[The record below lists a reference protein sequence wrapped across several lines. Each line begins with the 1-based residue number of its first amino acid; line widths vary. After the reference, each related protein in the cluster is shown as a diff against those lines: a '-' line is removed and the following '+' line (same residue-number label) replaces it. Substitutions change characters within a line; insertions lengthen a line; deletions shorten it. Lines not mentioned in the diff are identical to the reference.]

1 MELCFTLSIMKTLS
15 SINNSLKV
23 FTDTYSYLKKSEDT
37 NLDINDLK
45 TEWAKQILKRLHVNF
60 DVIGKVSEQSKT
72 LFLGNHIS
80 YLDIPL
86 LMATAKNISFVAK
99 HELNAWPVF
108 GKAARKVDTVFVKRE
123 DADSRKSARRSV
135 CEALQNGKRVT
146 IFPSGT
152 TCMHENKVWRKGAF
166 EIAKELNIW
175 VQPFRI
181 TYSPLRAAAY
191 IDQDFFPT
199 HLYNLSCFEKIH
211 ALIEFHKPVKIDNP
225 SASCN
230 EWQSWSRGLISG
242 IDN

>member
-1 MELCFTLSIMKTLS
+1 MKTLS
-15 SINNSLKV
+15 SINNSFKV
-23 FTDTYSYLKKSEDT
+23 FTDTYSYLKKSEDKT
-37 NLDINDLK
+37 LDMSDLK
-45 TEWAKQILKRLHVNF
+45 TQWAIQILNRLHVEF
-60 DVIGKVSEQSKT
+60 EIIGKISEKPAT

-123 DADSRKSARRSV
+123 NGDSRKSARLSIN
-135 CEALQNGKRVT
+135 EALQKGKRVA

-166 EIAKELNIW
+166 EIAHELNIW

-181 TYSPLRAAAY
+181 SYTPLRAAAY
-191 IDQDFFPT
+191 IDQDFFPI
-199 HLYNLSCFEKIH
+199 HLYNLSGFEQIQAK
-211 ALIEFHKPVKIDNP
+211 IEFHKPVKIENP
-225 SASCN
+225 IQSCE
-230 EWQSWSRGLISG
+230 EWQSWSRGLING